1 MEKKD
6 LQPAV
11 VFHYFEEVCQVPRPS
26 KKEEK
31 IRAYLL
37 EFAKKHGLAAK
48 TDEAGNV
55 LIEKPASAGKENL
68 KTVVLQSHM
77 DMVCEKNK
85 DTEHN
90 FETDPIQTYVD
101 GEWLRAKGTTLGADN
116 GIGIATQLAVLA
128 SD

>member
-1 MEKKD
+1 MSGT
-6 LQPAV
+6 AS
-11 VFHYFEEVCQVPRPS
+11 FEEGR
-26 KKEEK
+26 K

-101 GEWLRAKGTTLGADN
+101 EN
-116 GIGIATQLAVLA
+116 G
-128 SD
+128 